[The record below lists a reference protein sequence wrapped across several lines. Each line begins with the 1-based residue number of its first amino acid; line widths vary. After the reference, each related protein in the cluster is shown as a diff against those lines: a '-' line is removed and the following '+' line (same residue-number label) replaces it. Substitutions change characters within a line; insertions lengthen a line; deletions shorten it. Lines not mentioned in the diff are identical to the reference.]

1 MVASPS
7 QAERILVWD
16 LPTRLFH
23 WLLVVAF
30 FAAYVSGDV
39 ESWLLAHS
47 LFGYTVLGLVAFRL
61 VWGLIGTRYARF
73 ASFAFGP
80 AQVARYLASLLTPRP
95 QHYLGHNP
103 AGSWA
108 MYALLALAVLSGLTG
123 WLALEEIGGEWLE
136 DLHEGA
142 ANLMLAI
149 VLVHIAGALVS
160 SWLHG
165 ENLVRSMIDG
175 RKRGSPDEGLRSPF
189 NSIGIVLLAAL
200 LAFWTAA
207 LRGDLPSL
215 TQPAVERQHDEEDD
229 DDD

>member
-1 MVASPS
+1 M
-7 QAERILVWD
+7 
-16 LPTRLFH
+16 FH
-23 WLLVVAF
+23 WLLVLAF
-30 FAAYVSGDV
+30 AAAYVTGDE

-47 LFGYTVLGLVAFRL
+47 LFGYTVLGLVGFRL
-61 VWGLIGTRYARF
+61 IWGVVGTRYARF

-80 AQVARYLASLLTPRP
+80 AQVARYLGSLLTPRP
-95 QHYLGHNP
+95 RHYTGHNP

-108 MYALLALAVLSGLTG
+108 IYALLALAAISGFTG
-123 WLALEEIGGEWLE
+123 WLALEKIGGEWLE

-149 VLVHIAGALVS
+149 VLVHIAGAVVS

-175 RKRGSPDEGLRSPF
+175 HKRGDPEQGLRGPLT
-189 NSIGIVLLAAL
+189 GVGVLLIAAV
-200 LAFWTAA
+200 LALWTAA

-215 TQPAVERQHDEEDD
+215 TQPAAERQHEEGDD
-229 DDD
+229 DD

>member
-1 MVASPS
+1 MDASTS
-7 QAERILVWD
+7 RTERVLVWD

-30 FAAYVSGDV
+30 FSAYVTGDE
-39 ESWLLAHS
+39 ESRLLAHS

-61 VWGLIGTRYARF
+61 LWGLIGTRYARF

-80 AQVARYLASLLTPRP
+80 AQVSRYLASLLTPRP

-108 MYALLALAVLSGLTG
+108 IYALLALAAISGLTG
-123 WLALEEIGGEWLE
+123 WLALVGIGGEWLE
-136 DLHEGA
+136 DLHESA

-149 VLVHIAGALVS
+149 VLVHIAGALAS

-165 ENLVRSMIDG
+165 ENLVRAMIDG
-175 RKRGSPDEGLRSPF
+175 RKRGSPDEGVRSPF
-189 NSIGIVLLAAL
+189 TSVGIVLIAAL

-215 TQPAVERQHDEEDD
+215 TQAAVERQHEEDD
-229 DDD
+229 HDD